1 MMNAARKHIAGIRAR
16 YARKGQTVVEYLL
29 MLAVA
34 VGMALTFGTIF
45 YKNILKLFYIMVGIT
60 IGAGEPT

>member
-1 MMNAARKHIAGIRAR
+1 MERVKISIARIRAR
-16 YARKGQTVVEYLL
+16 YARKGQTVVEYML

-60 IGAGEPT
+60 IGAGEPG

>member
-1 MMNAARKHIAGIRAR
+1 MGPVRKYIAGIRAR
-16 YARKGQTVVEYLL
+16 YARKGQTVVEYML

-34 VGMALTFGTIF
+34 VGMALTFGSLF

-60 IGAGEPT
+60 VGAGEPTS

>member
-1 MMNAARKHIAGIRAR
+1 MKSVKRSIAGIRAR
-16 YARKGQTVVEYLL
+16 YARKGQTVVEYML

-60 IGAGEPT
+60 IGAGEPG